1 MIKLWTWFW
10 NYVMDRGWKNFEVS
24 LDSVES
30 SKRNEEDGRQRCYHV
45 REYIHCH
52 EQNVTRNVSIKGTFD
67 KILEGNI
74 RNWKKDD
81 PCYKVLENLSEN
93 ILLLNGK

>member
-1 MIKLWTWFW
+1 MG
-10 NYVMDRGWKNFEVS
+10 RGWKNFEVS

-30 SKRNEEDGRQRCYHV
+30 SERSEEEGRQRCCHL
-45 REYIHCH
+45 REYIHGH

-81 PCYKVLENLSEN
+81 PCYKVLENLAEN
-93 ILLLNGK
+93 IVLLNGK